1 MTASDRL
8 EALYRDVAALSA
20 AQSLFGW
27 DQMVLMPAGGA
38 EARAAHMGVLK
49 RMIHERM
56 TSEEMLRAL
65 EDVEREEE
73 PGSVQADAA
82 AALRRDVDVLTK
94 IPLELV
100 ERRARVTSE
109 AYEVWKRARPDDDFA
124 RMAPYYAET
133 FGIARETAEA
143 IGYTDHIYDPL
154 ISLYEPGATYAD
166 AAAMF
171 GAIREPIVGL
181 VREIRERGRA
191 IDDAPLRQGFGP
203 ESLRSF
209 AQGAAGVIGFDFDR
223 GRLDVCRNAFC
234 SHLASA
240 DVRMTT
246 RPSDHLKGIVSSSLH
261 EMGHGLYEQGV
272 PSEFDG
278 TPLAGGVSL
287 AVHESQSRLWENIV
301 GRSLGFW
308 RRFLPDLQAR
318 EPRLAGVT
326 PEEMYAMLNKV
337 QPEFIRVGADE
348 LTYNLHILVR
358 FELEVE
364 IVSGRLDI
372 RNLPEAWNAKYEAY
386 LGIRPPT
393 DTVGCLQDV
402 HWSKGSVGYFPTYAM
417 GNLIG
422 GQMWACLTSEID
434 DVETRMERGDF
445 APILEWLQDRVYRH
459 GRRFAPRELVRRVTG
474 SPMQAGPWLEYA
486 QTKYRALYGL
496 AEGSSS

>member
-1 MTASDRL
+1 M
-8 EALYRDVAALSA
+8 YRDVAALSA
-20 AQSLFGW
+20 AQSLLGW
-27 DQMVLMPAGGA
+27 DQMVLMPPKGA
-38 EARAAHMGVLK
+38 EARAAHSQILK
-49 RMIHERM
+49 RMVHERL
-56 TSEEMLRAL
+56 TSDELLRTLEEA
-65 EDVEREEE
+65 EAAAE
-73 PGSVQADAA
+73 PGSREAESA

-100 ERRARVTSE
+100 GRRARVGAE
-109 AYEVWKRARPDDDFA
+109 AYEVWKEAKPANNFA
-124 RMAPYYAET
+124 RMAPYYAEH
-133 FGIARETAEA
+133 FAIARETAEA

-154 ISLYEPGATYAD
+154 IAIYEPGAKHAD
-166 AAAMF
+166 AASMF
-171 GAIREPIVGL
+171 AAIKDPIVRM
-181 VREIRERGRA
+181 VREIREDGRA
-191 IDDAPLRQGFGP
+191 IDDAPLHQNFEP
-203 ESLRSF
+203 ETLRAF
-209 AQGAAGVIGFDFDR
+209 AQHAASVVGFDFNR

-234 SHLASA
+234 THLSSE

-246 RPSDHLKGIVSSSLH
+246 RPSEHLKGIVSSSLH

-272 PSEFDG
+272 TKEFEG

-318 EPRLAGVT
+318 EPRLAGVSA
-326 PEEMYAMLNKV
+326 EQMYAMMNKV

-364 IVSGRLDI
+364 LVTQSLDI
-372 RNLPEAWNAKYEAY
+372 KDLPEAWNAKYEAY

-393 DTVGCLQDV
+393 DTLGCLQDV

-422 GQMWACLTSEID
+422 GQMWAKLTV
-434 DVETRMERGDF
+434 DVPDYEARIEAGDF
-445 APILEWLQDRVYRH
+445 APILGWLQEKVYQK
-459 GRRFAPRELVRRVTG
+459 GRRLTPRALVEEVAG
-474 SPMQAGPWLEYA
+474 SPMRAEEWLAYA
-486 QTKYRALYGL
+486 QTKYRTLYRL
-496 AEGSSS
+496 AD